1 MKLFPWQHKR
11 LSERRRTIKR
21 ISSNEYPDVYPAAS
35 VIQCESR
42 ETVQWTSR
50 LALWPT
56 DPPESN
62 QSSTISSSFQDP
74 QRNGPVNIKTRSLTD
89 RSSRIKP
96 KLNYQLI
103 ISGSAEKRSSEHQ
116 DSLSDRQILPN
127 QTKAHLSAHHF
138 RIHRETL
145 QWTSRLALWPT
156 DPPESNQSSTISSSF
171 QDPQRNGPVNIK
183 TRSLTARSS
192 RIKPKLNYQLIIS
205 GSAEKRSSEHQDSL
219 SDRQILPNQTKA
231 QLSAHHFRIR
241 RETVQWTSRLAL
253 WPTDPPESNQSS
265 TISSSFQDPQR
276 NGPVNIKTRSLTD
289 RSSRIKPKLNYQLII
304 SGSAEKTVQ
313 WTSRLALWP
322 TDPPESNQ
330 SSTISSSFQDP
341 QRNGPVNIKTRSLTD
356 RSSRIKP
363 KLNYQLIISGS
374 TEKRSSE
381 HQDSLSDRQIL
392 PNQTKAH
399 LSAHH
404 FRIHRETVQWTSRL
418 ALWPTDPPES
428 NQSSTISSSFQ
439 DPQRNGPVN
448 IKTRS
453 LTDRSSRIK
462 PKLNYQLIISGSTEK
477 RSSEHQD
484 SLSDQQI
491 LPNQTKAQLS
501 AHHFRIHRETV
512 QWTSRPALWPTD
524 PPESNQSSTISSSFQ
539 DPQRNGPVNIKTRSL
554 TDRSSR
560 IKPKLNYQL
569 IISGSTEKRSSE
581 HQDSLSD
588 RQILPNQTKAQLSA
602 HHFRIHRETVQ
613 WTSRLALW
621 PTDPPES
628 NQSSTISSSFQD
640 PQRNG
645 PVNIKT
651 RSLTDR
657 SSRIKPKL
665 NYQLI
670 ISGSTEKRSSEH
682 QDSLSDRQILPNQTK
697 AQTISSSFQDPQR
710 NGPVN
715 IKTRSLTARSSRI
728 KPKLNYQL
736 IISGSTEKRS
746 SEHQD
751 FALWPTDPPESN
763 QSSTISSS
771 FQDPQRNGPV
781 NIKTRSLTDRSSRI
795 KTKAQLSAHHFRI
808 RRETVQW
815 TSRLALWPPDPPES
829 NQSSTISSSF
839 QDPQRNGP
847 VNIKTRSLTDRSS
860 RIKPKLNYQLIISGS
875 TEKRSSE
882 HQDSLSD
889 RQILPNQTKAQL
901 SAHHFRIHR
910 ETVQWTSRLALWPTD
925 PPESNQSSTISSSFQ
940 DPQRTVQW
948 TSRLA
953 LWPTD
958 PPESNQSSTIS
969 SSFQDPQRNGPV
981 NIKTRSLTA
990 RSSRIKPKLNYQLI
1004 ISGSTEK
1011 RSSGTSRLALW
1022 PTDPPESN
1030 QSSTISSSFQD
1041 PQRNVQWTS
1050 RLALWPTDPP
1060 ESNQSSTISSS
1071 FQDPQRNGPVNI
1083 KTRSL
1088 TARSSRI
1095 KPKLNY
1101 QLIIS
1106 GSTEKRSSEHQD
1118 SLSDRQILPNQTKAQ
1133 LSAHHF
1139 RIHRETV
1146 QWTSRLALWPTDPP
1160 ESNQSSTIS
1169 SSFQDPQRNGPVNIK
1184 TRSLTDRSSR
1194 IKNQSSTISSSF
1206 QDPQRNGPVNNQDF
1220 ALWPTDPPESNQ
1232 KLNYQLIIS
1241 GSAEKRSQWNIKTR
1255 SLTDRSSRIK
1265 PKLNYQLI
1273 ISGSTEKRSSEHQ
1286 DSLSDRQILPN
1297 QTKAQLSAHHFR
1309 IHRENGP
1316 VNIKTRSLR
1325 PTDPPESNQRLN
1337 YQLII
1342 SGSAEKT
1349 VQWSSRLALWP
1360 TDPPESNQSSTI
1372 SSSFQD
1378 PQRNGPVEHQDPLSD
1393 RQILPNQTKAQ
1404 LSAHHSGSTEKRSS
1418 EHQDP
1423 LSDRQILPN
1432 QTKAQ
1437 LSAHH
1442 FRIHRE
1448 TVQWTSRLALW
1459 PTDPPESNQ
1468 SSLSASLSFQDPQ
1481 RNGPVNIKTRLS
1493 DRQILPR
1500 IKTKAQLSAHHFR
1513 IRRETVQWTSRLR
1526 SLSTDRSSR
1535 IKPKLNYQLIISG
1548 IHRETVQWTSR
1559 PALWPPDPPESNQSS
1574 TISSSF
1580 QDPQRNG
1587 PVNIKTR
1594 SLTDRSSRIKPKLN
1608 YQLIISGST
1617 EKRSSEHQD
1626 SLSDRQ
1632 ILPNQTKAQL
1642 SAHHFRIHRETV
1654 QWTSRLA
1661 LWPTDPPESNQSST
1675 ISSSFQDPQRNGP
1688 VNIKTRSLTDRSSR
1702 IKPKAQ
1708 LSAHHFRIHRETVQ
1722 WTSRLAL
1729 WPTDPPESNQ
1739 SSTISSSFQDPQRN
1753 GPENIKTPLSDRQ
1766 ILPNQTKAQLSAHH
1780 FRIHRET
1787 VQWTSRLALWP
1798 TDPPESNQSS
1808 TISSSFQDPQRN
1820 GPVNIKT
1827 RSLTDRSS
1835 RIKPKLNYQLIISG
1849 STEKRSSEHQDSL
1862 SDRQILPNQTKLN
1875 YQLIISGS
1883 TEKRSSEHQDS
1894 LSDRQI
1900 LPNQT
1905 KAQLSAHH
1913 FRIHRETVQWTSR
1926 LALWPTDP
1934 PESKPKLNYQLI
1946 ISGSTE
1952 KTVQWTSR
1960 LALWPARSSRI
1971 KPKLNYQLI
1980 ISRIHRETV
1989 QWTSRLA
1996 LWPTDPPESN
2006 QSSTISSSF
2015 QDPQRNGPVN
2025 IKTRSLTDRS
2035 SRIKPKL
2042 NYQLIISGS
2051 TEKRSSEHQDSLS
2064 DRQISRINQS
2074 STISSSFQDPQRNGP
2089 ENIKTRSLTDRS
2101 SRIKPKLNYQ
2111 LIISGSTEKRSSEHQ
2126 DSLSDRQILPNQT
2139 KAQLS
2144 AHHFRIHRETVQWTS
2159 RPLSDRQI
2167 LPNQTNSTYQLIIS
2181 GSTEK
2186 RSSEHQDSLS
2196 DRQILPNQTKAQ
2208 LSAHHFRI
2216 HRETVQW
2223 TSRLA
2228 LWPTDP
2234 PESNQSSTIS
2244 SSFQDPQRNGP
2255 VNIKTA
2261 LWPTDPPESN
2271 QSSTISSSFQD
2282 PQRNGPV
2289 NIKTRSLT
2297 DRSSRIKPKLNYQL
2311 IISGSTEKRS
2321 SEHQDSLSDRQILP
2335 NQTKAQLSAHH
2346 FRIHRET
2353 VQWTSRLALW
2363 PTDPPESNQSSTIS
2377 SSFQD
2382 PQRNGPVNIKTRSLT
2397 DRSSRIKPKL
2407 NYQLI
2412 ISGSTEKRSSEHQD
2426 SLSDRQIL
2434 PNQTKA
2440 QLSAHH
2446 FRIHKKLV

>member
-1 MKLFPWQHKR
+1 MNP
-11 LSERRRTIKR
+11 
-21 ISSNEYPDVYPAAS
+21 
-35 VIQCESR
+35 R
-42 ETVQWTSR
+42 E
-50 LALWPT
+50 
-56 DPPESN
+56 
-62 QSSTISSSFQDP
+62 
-74 QRNGPVNIKTRSLTD
+74 
-89 RSSRIKP
+89 
-96 KLNYQLI
+96 
-103 ISGSAEKRSSEHQ
+103 
-116 DSLSDRQILPN
+116 
-127 QTKAHLSAHHF
+127 
-138 RIHRETL
+138 
-145 QWTSRLALWPT
+145 
-156 DPPESNQSSTISSSF
+156 
-171 QDPQRNGPVNIK
+171 
-183 TRSLTARSS
+183 
-192 RIKPKLNYQLIIS
+192 
-205 GSAEKRSSEHQDSL
+205 
-219 SDRQILPNQTKA
+219 
-231 QLSAHHFRIR
+231 
-241 RETVQWTSRLAL
+241 
-253 WPTDPPESNQSS
+253 
-265 TISSSFQDPQR
+265 
-276 NGPVNIKTRSLTD
+276 
-289 RSSRIKPKLNYQLII
+289 
-304 SGSAEKTVQ
+304 TVQ

-392 PNQTKAH
+392 PNQTKAQ

-418 ALWPTDPPES
+418 ALWPP
-428 NQSSTISSSFQ
+428 
-439 DPQRNGPVN
+439 
-448 IKTRS
+448 
-453 LTDRSSRIK
+453 
-462 PKLNYQLIISGSTEK
+462 
-477 RSSEHQD
+477 
-484 SLSDQQI
+484 
-491 LPNQTKAQLS
+491 
-501 AHHFRIHRETV
+501 
-512 QWTSRPALWPTD
+512 D

-697 AQTISSSFQDPQR
+697 AELLAHHFRIHRETVQWTSRLALWPTDPPESNQSSTISSSFQDPQRNGPVTIKTRSLTDRSSRIKPKLNYQLIISGSAEKRSSEHQDSLSDRQILPNQTKAQLSAHHFRIHRETVQWTSRLALWPTDPPESNQSWTISSSFQDPQR

-715 IKTRSLTARSSRI
+715 IKTRSLTDRSSRI

-736 IISGSTEKRS
+736 IISGSAEKRS

-751 FALWPTDPPESN
+751 SLSDRQILPNQTKAQLSAHHFRIRRETVQWPSRLALWPTDPPESN

-795 KTKAQLSAHHFRI
+795 KPKLNYQLIISGSTEKRSSEHQDSLSDRQILPNQTKAQLSAHHFRI
-808 RRETVQW
+808 HRETVQW

-829 NQSSTISSSF
+829 NQSWTISSSFQDPQRNGPVNIKTRSLTDRSSRIKPKLNYQLIISGSTEKRSSEHQDSLSDRQILPNQTKAQLSAHHFRIHRETVQWTSRLALWPPDPPESNQSWTISSSF

-940 DPQRTVQW
+940 DPRETVQWTSRLALWPTDPPESNQSWTISSSFQDPQRNGPVNIKTRSLTDRSSRIKPKLNYQLIISGSQRNGPVNIKTRSLTDRSSRIKPKLNYQLIISGSTEKRSSDHQDSLSDRQILPNQTKAQLSAHHFRIHRETVQW

-981 NIKTRSLTA
+981 NIKTRSLTD

-1004 ISGSTEK
+1004 ISGSAEK
-1011 RSSGTSRLALW
+1011 RSSEHQDSLSDRQIL
-1022 PTDPPESN
+1022 PN
-1030 QSSTISSSFQD
+1030 QTKAQLSAHHFRIHRET
-1041 PQRNVQWTS
+1041 VQWTS

-1160 ESNQSSTIS
+1160 ESNQS
-1169 SSFQDPQRNGPVNIK
+1169 
-1184 TRSLTDRSSR
+1184 
-1194 IKNQSSTISSSF
+1194 
-1206 QDPQRNGPVNNQDF
+1206 
-1220 ALWPTDPPESNQ
+1220 W
-1232 KLNYQLIIS
+1232 
-1241 GSAEKRSQWNIKTR
+1241 
-1255 SLTDRSSRIK
+1255 
-1265 PKLNYQLI
+1265 
-1273 ISGSTEKRSSEHQ
+1273 
-1286 DSLSDRQILPN
+1286 
-1297 QTKAQLSAHHFR
+1297 
-1309 IHRENGP
+1309 
-1316 VNIKTRSLR
+1316 
-1325 PTDPPESNQRLN
+1325 
-1337 YQLII
+1337 
-1342 SGSAEKT
+1342 
-1349 VQWSSRLALWP
+1349 
-1360 TDPPESNQSSTI
+1360 
-1372 SSSFQD
+1372 
-1378 PQRNGPVEHQDPLSD
+1378 
-1393 RQILPNQTKAQ
+1393 
-1404 LSAHHSGSTEKRSS
+1404 
-1418 EHQDP
+1418 
-1423 LSDRQILPN
+1423 
-1432 QTKAQ
+1432 
-1437 LSAHH
+1437 
-1442 FRIHRE
+1442 
-1448 TVQWTSRLALW
+1448 
-1459 PTDPPESNQ
+1459 
-1468 SSLSASLSFQDPQ
+1468 
-1481 RNGPVNIKTRLS
+1481 
-1493 DRQILPR
+1493 
-1500 IKTKAQLSAHHFR
+1500 
-1513 IRRETVQWTSRLR
+1513 
-1526 SLSTDRSSR
+1526 
-1535 IKPKLNYQLIISG
+1535 
-1548 IHRETVQWTSR
+1548 
-1559 PALWPPDPPESNQSS
+1559 

-1617 EKRSSEHQD
+1617 EKRSREHQDSLSDRQILPNQTKAQLSAHHFRIPEKRSSEHQD

-1702 IKPKAQ
+1702 IKPKLNYQLIISGSAEKRSSEHQDSLSDRQILPNQTKAQ
-1708 LSAHHFRIHRETVQ
+1708 LPAHHFRIHRETVQ

-1753 GPENIKTPLSDRQ
+1753 GPVNIKTRSLTDRSSRIKPKLNYQLIISGSTEKRSSDHQDSLSDRQ

-1862 SDRQILPNQTKLN
+1862 SDRQILPNQTK
-1875 YQLIISGS
+1875 
-1883 TEKRSSEHQDS
+1883 
-1894 LSDRQI
+1894 
-1900 LPNQT
+1900 
-1905 KAQLSAHH
+1905 AQLSAHH

-1926 LALWPTDP
+1926 
-1934 PESKPKLNYQLI
+1934 
-1946 ISGSTE
+1946 
-1952 KTVQWTSR
+1952 
-1960 LALWPARSSRI
+1960 
-1971 KPKLNYQLI
+1971 
-1980 ISRIHRETV
+1980 
-1989 QWTSRLA
+1989 
-1996 LWPTDPPESN
+1996 
-2006 QSSTISSSF
+2006 
-2015 QDPQRNGPVN
+2015 
-2025 IKTRSLTDRS
+2025 
-2035 SRIKPKL
+2035 
-2042 NYQLIISGS
+2042 
-2051 TEKRSSEHQDSLS
+2051 
-2064 DRQISRINQS
+2064 
-2074 STISSSFQDPQRNGP
+2074 
-2089 ENIKTRSLTDRS
+2089 TRSLTDRS

-2159 RPLSDRQI
+2159 R
-2167 LPNQTNSTYQLIIS
+2167 
-2181 GSTEK
+2181 
-2186 RSSEHQDSLS
+2186 
-2196 DRQILPNQTKAQ
+2196 
-2208 LSAHHFRI
+2208 
-2216 HRETVQW
+2216 
-2223 TSRLA
+2223 LA
-2228 LWPTDP
+2228 LWPP
-2234 PESNQSSTIS
+2234 
-2244 SSFQDPQRNGP
+2244 
-2255 VNIKTA
+2255 
-2261 LWPTDPPESN
+2261 DPPESN

-2311 IISGSTEKRS
+2311 IISGSAEKRS

-2446 FRIHKKLV
+2446 FRIRRETVQWPSRLALWPTDPPESNQSSTISSSFQDPQRNGPVNIKTRSLTDRSSRIKPKLNYQLIISGSTEKRSSDHQDSLSDRQILPNQTKAQLSAHHFRIHRETVQWTSRLALWPTDPPESNQSWTISSSFQDPQRNGPVNIKTRSLTDRSSRIKPKLNYQLIISGSTEKRSSEHQDSLSDRQILPNQTKAQLSAHHFRIHRTTSLTTETTNKRQHLHQYLRIIS

>member
-205 GSAEKRSSEHQDSL
+205 GSAEKKRSSEHQDSL

-304 SGSAEKTVQ
+304 SGSAEK
-313 WTSRLALWP
+313 
-322 TDPPESNQ
+322 
-330 SSTISSSFQDP
+330 
-341 QRNGPVNIKTRSLTD
+341 
-356 RSSRIKP
+356 
-363 KLNYQLIISGS
+363 
-374 TEKRSSE
+374 RSSE

-392 PNQTKAH
+392 PNQTKAQ

-404 FRIHRETVQWTSRL
+404 FRIRRETVQWTSRL

-439 DPQRNGPVN
+439 DPQRNAPVNIKTRSLTDRSSRIKPKLIYQLIISGSTEKRSSEHQDSLSDRQILPNQTKAQLSAHHFRIHRETVQWTSRLALWPTDPPESNQSWTISSSFQDPQRNGPVN

-453 LTDRSSRIK
+453 LTNRSSRIK

-484 SLSDQQI
+484 
-491 LPNQTKAQLS
+491 P
-501 AHHFRIHRETV
+501 
-512 QWTSRPALWPTD
+512 
-524 PPESNQSSTISSSFQ
+524 
-539 DPQRNGPVNIKTRSL
+539 
-554 TDRSSR
+554 
-560 IKPKLNYQL
+560 
-569 IISGSTEKRSSE
+569 
-581 HQDSLSD
+581 LSD

-697 AQTISSSFQDPQR
+697 AQLSAHHFRIHR
-710 NGPVN
+710 ENGPVN
-715 IKTRSLTARSSRI
+715 IKTRSLTDRSSRI

-751 FALWPTDPPESN
+751 SLSDRQILPN
-763 QSSTISSS
+763 Q
-771 FQDPQRNGPV
+771 
-781 NIKTRSLTDRSSRI
+781 
-795 KTKAQLSAHHFRI
+795 TKAQLSAHHFRI
-808 RRETVQW
+808 HRETVQW

-901 SAHHFRIHR
+901 SAHHFRIRR
-910 ETVQWTSRLALWPTD
+910 ETVQWTSRLALWP
-925 PPESNQSSTISSSFQ
+925 P
-940 DPQRTVQW
+940 
-948 TSRLA
+948 
-953 LWPTD
+953 
-958 PPESNQSSTIS
+958 
-969 SSFQDPQRNGPV
+969 
-981 NIKTRSLTA
+981 
-990 RSSRIKPKLNYQLI
+990 
-1004 ISGSTEK
+1004 
-1011 RSSGTSRLALW
+1011 
-1022 PTDPPESN
+1022 
-1030 QSSTISSSFQD
+1030 
-1041 PQRNVQWTS
+1041 
-1050 RLALWPTDPP
+1050 
-1060 ESNQSSTISSS
+1060 
-1071 FQDPQRNGPVNI
+1071 
-1083 KTRSL
+1083 
-1088 TARSSRI
+1088 
-1095 KPKLNY
+1095 
-1101 QLIIS
+1101 
-1106 GSTEKRSSEHQD
+1106 
-1118 SLSDRQILPNQTKAQ
+1118 
-1133 LSAHHF
+1133 
-1139 RIHRETV
+1139 
-1146 QWTSRLALWPTDPP
+1146 
-1160 ESNQSSTIS
+1160 
-1169 SSFQDPQRNGPVNIK
+1169 
-1184 TRSLTDRSSR
+1184 
-1194 IKNQSSTISSSF
+1194 
-1206 QDPQRNGPVNNQDF
+1206 
-1220 ALWPTDPPESNQ
+1220 
-1232 KLNYQLIIS
+1232 
-1241 GSAEKRSQWNIKTR
+1241 
-1255 SLTDRSSRIK
+1255 
-1265 PKLNYQLI
+1265 
-1273 ISGSTEKRSSEHQ
+1273 
-1286 DSLSDRQILPN
+1286 
-1297 QTKAQLSAHHFR
+1297 
-1309 IHRENGP
+1309 
-1316 VNIKTRSLR
+1316 
-1325 PTDPPESNQRLN
+1325 
-1337 YQLII
+1337 
-1342 SGSAEKT
+1342 
-1349 VQWSSRLALWP
+1349 
-1360 TDPPESNQSSTI
+1360 
-1372 SSSFQD
+1372 
-1378 PQRNGPVEHQDPLSD
+1378 
-1393 RQILPNQTKAQ
+1393 
-1404 LSAHHSGSTEKRSS
+1404 
-1418 EHQDP
+1418 
-1423 LSDRQILPN
+1423 
-1432 QTKAQ
+1432 
-1437 LSAHH
+1437 
-1442 FRIHRE
+1442 
-1448 TVQWTSRLALW
+1448 
-1459 PTDPPESNQ
+1459 
-1468 SSLSASLSFQDPQ
+1468 
-1481 RNGPVNIKTRLS
+1481 
-1493 DRQILPR
+1493 
-1500 IKTKAQLSAHHFR
+1500 
-1513 IRRETVQWTSRLR
+1513 
-1526 SLSTDRSSR
+1526 
-1535 IKPKLNYQLIISG
+1535 
-1548 IHRETVQWTSR
+1548 
-1559 PALWPPDPPESNQSS
+1559 
-1574 TISSSF
+1574 
-1580 QDPQRNG
+1580 
-1587 PVNIKTR
+1587 
-1594 SLTDRSSRIKPKLN
+1594 
-1608 YQLIISGST
+1608 
-1617 EKRSSEHQD
+1617 
-1626 SLSDRQ
+1626 
-1632 ILPNQTKAQL
+1632 
-1642 SAHHFRIHRETV
+1642 
-1654 QWTSRLA
+1654 
-1661 LWPTDPPESNQSST
+1661 
-1675 ISSSFQDPQRNGP
+1675 
-1688 VNIKTRSLTDRSSR
+1688 
-1702 IKPKAQ
+1702 
-1708 LSAHHFRIHRETVQ
+1708 
-1722 WTSRLAL
+1722 
-1729 WPTDPPESNQ
+1729 
-1739 SSTISSSFQDPQRN
+1739 
-1753 GPENIKTPLSDRQ
+1753 
-1766 ILPNQTKAQLSAHH
+1766 
-1780 FRIHRET
+1780 
-1787 VQWTSRLALWP
+1787 
-1798 TDPPESNQSS
+1798 
-1808 TISSSFQDPQRN
+1808 
-1820 GPVNIKT
+1820 
-1827 RSLTDRSS
+1827 
-1835 RIKPKLNYQLIISG
+1835 
-1849 STEKRSSEHQDSL
+1849 
-1862 SDRQILPNQTKLN
+1862 
-1875 YQLIISGS
+1875 
-1883 TEKRSSEHQDS
+1883 
-1894 LSDRQI
+1894 
-1900 LPNQT
+1900 
-1905 KAQLSAHH
+1905 
-1913 FRIHRETVQWTSR
+1913 
-1926 LALWPTDP
+1926 
-1934 PESKPKLNYQLI
+1934 
-1946 ISGSTE
+1946 
-1952 KTVQWTSR
+1952 
-1960 LALWPARSSRI
+1960 
-1971 KPKLNYQLI
+1971 
-1980 ISRIHRETV
+1980 
-1989 QWTSRLA
+1989 
-1996 LWPTDPPESN
+1996 
-2006 QSSTISSSF
+2006 
-2015 QDPQRNGPVN
+2015 
-2025 IKTRSLTDRS
+2025 
-2035 SRIKPKL
+2035 
-2042 NYQLIISGS
+2042 
-2051 TEKRSSEHQDSLS
+2051 
-2064 DRQISRINQS
+2064 
-2074 STISSSFQDPQRNGP
+2074 
-2089 ENIKTRSLTDRS
+2089 
-2101 SRIKPKLNYQ
+2101 
-2111 LIISGSTEKRSSEHQ
+2111 
-2126 DSLSDRQILPNQT
+2126 
-2139 KAQLS
+2139 
-2144 AHHFRIHRETVQWTS
+2144 
-2159 RPLSDRQI
+2159 
-2167 LPNQTNSTYQLIIS
+2167 
-2181 GSTEK
+2181 
-2186 RSSEHQDSLS
+2186 
-2196 DRQILPNQTKAQ
+2196 
-2208 LSAHHFRI
+2208 
-2216 HRETVQW
+2216 
-2223 TSRLA
+2223 
-2228 LWPTDP
+2228 
-2234 PESNQSSTIS
+2234 
-2244 SSFQDPQRNGP
+2244 
-2255 VNIKTA
+2255 
-2261 LWPTDPPESN
+2261 DPPESN

-2446 FRIHKKLV
+2446 FRIHREETVQWTSRLALWPTDPPESNQSSTISSSFQDPQRNGPVNIKTRSLTDRSSRIKPKLNYQLIISGSAEKRSSEHQDSLSDRQILPNQTKAQLSAHHFRITEKRSSEHQDSLSDRQILPNQTKAQLSAHHFRIHRETVQWTSRLALWPTDPPESNQSSTISSSFQDPQRNGPVNIKTRSLTDRSSRIKPKLNYQLIISGSTEKRSSEHQDSLSDRQILPNQTKAQLSAHHFRIRRETVQWTSRLALWPTDPPESNQSSTISSSFQDPQRNGPVNIKTRSLTARSSRIKPKLNYQLIISGSTEKRSSEHQDSLSDRQILPNQTKAQLSAHHFRIRRETVQWSSRLALWPTDPPESNQSSTISSSFQDPQRNGPVNIKTRSLTDRSSRIKPKLNYQLIISGSTEKRSSEHQDPLSDRQILPNQTKAQLSAHHFRIHRETVQWTSRLALWPTDPPESNQSSTISSSFQDPQRNGPVNIKTRSLTARSSRIKPKLNYQLIISGSAEKRSSEHQDSLSDRQILPNQTKAQLSAHHFRIHRETVQWTSRPALWPPDPPESNQSSTISSSFQDPQRNGPVNIKTRSLTDRSSRIKPKLNYQLIISGSTEKRSSEHQDSLSDRQILPNQTKAQLSAHHFRIHRETVQWTSRLALWPTDPPESNQSSTISSSFQDPQRNGPVNIKTRSLTDRSSRIKPKLNYQLIISGSTEKRSSEHQDSLSDRQILPNQTKAQLSAHHFRIHRETVQMNIKTRSLTDRSSRIKPKLNYQLIISGSTEKRSSEHQDSLSDRQILPNQTKAQLSAHHFRIHRETVQWTSRPALWPTDPPESNQSSTISSSFQDPQRNGPVNIKTRSLTARSSRIKPKLNYQLIISGSTEKRSSEHQDSLSDRQILPNQTKAQLSAHHFRIHRETVQWTSRLALWPTDPPESNQSSTISSSFQDPQRNGPVNIKTRSLTARSSRIKPKLNYQLIISGSTEKRSSEHQDSLSDRQILPNQTKAQLSAHHFRIHRETVQWTSRPALWPTDPPESNQSSTISSSFQDPQRNGPVNIKTRSLTDRSSRIKPKLNYQLIISGSTEKRSREHQDPLSDRQILPNQTKAQLSAHHFRIRRETVQWTSRLALWPPDPPESNQSSTISSSFQDPQRNGPVNIKTRSLTNRSSRIKPKLNYQLIISGSTEKRSSEHQDSLSDRQILPNQTKAQLSAHHFRIHRETVQWTSRLALWPTDPPESNQSSTISSSFQDPQRNGPVNIKTRSLTDRSSRIKPKLNYQLIISGSTEKRSSEHQDSLSDRQILPNQTKAQLSAHHFRIHRETVQWTSRLALWPPDPPESNQSSTISSSFQDPQRNGPVNIKTRSLTDRSSRIKPKLNYQLIISGSTEKRSSEHQDSLSDRQILPNQTKAQLSAHHFRIHRETVQWTSRLALWPTDPPESNQSSTISSSFQDPQRN